1 MFGLLIAIIYL
12 SFISLG
18 LPDSLLGS
26 AWPVMR
32 IEFGAP
38 LSYAGIVSMVI
49 SGGTIISSLLSDRMT
64 KKLGTG
70 LMTAISVALTA
81 VALFCFSVSTKYWML
96 IVFAV
101 PYGLGAGGVDA
112 ALNNYVALH
121 LKSRHMSWLHCMWG
135 VGAAASPYIMSYAVT
150 DGAGWNQGYLIVA
163 IIQIALSAAIFIS
176 LPLWKKRERETAAKL
191 GTAAT
196 ERTPLSFK
204 TVIRIS
210 GAVPCFICFFCYCA
224 LEQTAMLWSS
234 SYMIAHNGI
243 TAEAAAKFASLF
255 FIGITVGRGI
265 NGFLTIKFRD
275 RTLIRV
281 GQSIIVVGLI
291 FIIIPSIEALTICG
305 LILIGLGCAPVYP
318 SIIHMTPSLFGAD
331 RSQALIGV
339 QMASAYLGSCFAPP
353 LFGLIA
359 NYVTPE
365 LMPAYLVVFLVLMI
379 VMHEV
384 VVIKTKNTSVL
395 STDGAIAER
404 TSGEAVPSAC
414 ESIDDRGGEE

>member
-1 MFGLLIAIIYL
+1 VFGLLIAIIYL

-150 DGAGWNQGYLIVA
+150 DGSGWNQGYLIVA

-191 GTAAT
+191 GTAAA
-196 ERTPLSFK
+196 ERMPLSFK

-281 GQSIIVVGLI
+281 GQSIIVIGLI
-291 FIIIPSIEALTICG
+291 FIIIQSIEALTICG

-384 VVIKTKNTSVL
+384 VVIKTKNTSGI
-395 STDGAIAER
+395 STDVAIAER
-404 TSGEAVPSAC
+404 TSGASVPSVR
-414 ESIDDRGGEE
+414 ESIDDRDGEE